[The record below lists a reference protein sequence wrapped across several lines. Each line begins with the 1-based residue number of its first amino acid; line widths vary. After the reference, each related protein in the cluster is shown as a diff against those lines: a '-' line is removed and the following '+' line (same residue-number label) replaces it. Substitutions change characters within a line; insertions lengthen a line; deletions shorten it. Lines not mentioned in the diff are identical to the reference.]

1 MEHLLSSRRER
12 KLHISNFLEVFENL
26 SDEELIDNYKSALTA
41 NIEGVHLQALR
52 LIAMR
57 KAIIRRFN
65 KTPIDFKDTILNI
78 NEGSGIPNLS
88 LEIEDPKIQIAKEI
102 KKKFATQTDTESQ
115 VIIHIDL
122 GPYRDVQRL
131 RIWNNTYLKCHQT
144 ARKSKMLFSENIA
157 VYPNWCFVKPGTI
170 FSFTL
175 IFENLPKDCLAF
187 DLIEDIPEMGGFF
200 FKGIRRNNS
209 NVYHLRM

>member
-12 KLHISNFLEVFENL
+12 ELHISNFLEVFENL
-26 SDEELIDNYKSALTA
+26 SDEELIDSYKSALTA
-41 NIEGVHLQALR
+41 NIEGVHLQALHI
-52 LIAMR
+52 IALDL
-57 KAIIRRFN
+57 AIIKRF
-65 KTPIDFKDTILNI
+65 KKPLIELKDITLSI
-78 NEGSGIPNLS
+78 NEGFEIPNLS
-88 LEIEDPKIQIAKEI
+88 LEIKDPKIQIAKEL
-102 KKKFATQTDTESQ
+102 KDQSATQTDTESQ